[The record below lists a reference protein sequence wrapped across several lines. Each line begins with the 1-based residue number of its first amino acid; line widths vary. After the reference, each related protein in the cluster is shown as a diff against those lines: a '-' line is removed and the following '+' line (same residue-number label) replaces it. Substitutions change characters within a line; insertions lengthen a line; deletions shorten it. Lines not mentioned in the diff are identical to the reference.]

1 MEYKLLSI
9 NKSTKKNKKLS
20 AIFENKKTKKTKT
33 VHFGSAPNK
42 DYTIYSKGDKKEAE
56 MKKKA
61 YIARHQVRENFNNPI
76 TAGALSRWI
85 LWNKPTVSASI
96 TDYKKRFKL

>member
-1 MEYKLLSI
+1 MDYNLLSI
-9 NKSTKKNKKLS
+9 NKSTKKNKKLT
-20 AIFENKKTKKTKT
+20 AVFENTKTKRN
-33 VHFGSAPNK
+33 FGSAGMG

-61 YIARHQVRENFNNPI
+61 YIARHQVRENFNNPVS
-76 TAGALSRWI
+76 AGALSRWI

-96 TDYKKRFKL
+96 ADFKKRFNL

>member
-1 MEYKLLSI
+1 MDYKLLSI
-9 NKSTKKNKKLS
+9 NKSTKKNKKLT
-20 AIFENKKTKKTKT
+20 AVFENKKTKRNKT
-33 VHFGSAPNK
+33 VHFGSSPNK
-42 DYTIYSKGDKKEAE
+42 DFTIYSKGDKKEAE

-61 YIARHQVRENFNNPI
+61 YIARHQVRENFNNPV

-96 TDYKKRFKL
+96 TDFKKRFNL

>member
-9 NKSTKKNKKLS
+9 NKSTKKNKKLT
-20 AIFENKKTKKTKT
+20 AVFLNKKTKRTKT
-33 VHFGSAPNK
+33 VHFGSSPNK
-42 DYTIYSKGDKKEAE
+42 DFTIYSKGDKKEAE

-96 TDYKKRFKL
+96 TDFKKRFNL

>member
-1 MEYKLLSI
+1 MDYKLLSI
-9 NKSTKKNKKLS
+9 NKSINKKKKLT
-20 AIFENKKTKKTKT
+20 AVFENKKTKKTKK
-33 VHFGSAPNK
+33 VSFGSSPNK

-85 LWNKPTVSASI
+85 LWNKPTVVASI
-96 TDYKKRFKL
+96 ADFKKRFKL

>member
-9 NKSTKKNKKLS
+9 NKSINKNKKLT
-20 AIFENKKTKKTKT
+20 AVFENIKTKKTKT
-33 VHFGSAPNK
+33 VSFGSSPNK
-42 DYTIYSKGDKKEAE
+42 DYTIYSKSDKKVAE

-61 YIARHQVRENFNNPI
+61 YIARHQVRENFNNPVS
-76 TAGALSRWI
+76 AGALARWI

-96 TDYKKRFKL
+96 ADFKKRFNL